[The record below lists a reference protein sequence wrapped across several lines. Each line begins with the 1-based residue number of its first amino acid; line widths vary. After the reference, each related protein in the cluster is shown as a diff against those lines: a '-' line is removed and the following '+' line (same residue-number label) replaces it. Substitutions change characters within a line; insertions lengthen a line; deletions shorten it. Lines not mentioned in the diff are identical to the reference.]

1 MLLQGIGRQVLRWMK
16 TKGVIVRIDDDHPVV
31 IVVRVAAIDA
41 VFRENSHHTELASCA
56 RSRVIFIET
65 RVP

>member
-1 MLLQGIGRQVLRWMK
+1 MK
-16 TKGVIVRIDDDHPVV
+16 TKGVIVRIDDDLSVV